1 MAACLGMTTG
11 KPTLID
17 IGGRILTIRGRRVL
31 LDSDLAAVYGVKT
44 LRLNEQVRRNS
55 SRFPD
60 DFLLRLTTQEFAAL
74 RSQFAI
80 LKLGRGQHRKYPPLA
95 FTEHGAVMAAT
106 VLNSPRAVELS
117 VYVVRAFVE
126 MRAILSSSVQLARK
140 LDALEKTV
148 VVLDANSRRQ
158 FKELRTLVFSL
169 AMPPA
174 KDQ

>member
-1 MAACLGMTTG
+1 
-11 KPTLID
+11 
-17 IGGRILTIRGRRVL
+17 
-31 LDSDLAAVYGVKT
+31 
-44 LRLNEQVRRNS
+44 
-55 SRFPD
+55 
-60 DFLLRLTTQEFAAL
+60 
-74 RSQFAI
+74 
-80 LKLGRGQHRKYPPLA
+80 LA

-174 KDQ
+174 KDREVLT